1 MPCQTCP
8 NFIISNVQPGP
19 GYLPQGATAYF
30 SSTFFDQNCLT
41 EDPTSAVVNISYFVN
56 QSLQQIAVGMTPP
69 IPPSNLYTA
78 SWPTTGIDLNTWVW
92 WSIVSSGP
100 PFSVENGS
108 FFLIGNNATQGA
120 IIPSAPTYPQNPNI
134 FPQSI
139 FVITAC

>member
-30 SSTFFDQNCLT
+30 STTFYDQNCDT
-41 EDPTSAVVNISYFVN
+41 DDPTTAVVNISYFVN
-56 QSLQQIAVGMTPP
+56 QVLTGTQVTMTNPT
-69 IPPSNLYTA
+69 PPSNIYVA

-100 PFSVENGS
+100 PFSVENGQ
-108 FFLIGNNATQGA
+108 FFLIGSNATQGA
-120 IIPSAPTYPQNPNI
+120 IIPPAPSYPNPSV
-134 FPQSI
+134 PPPSI
-139 FVITAC
+139 FIITAC